1 MITEL
6 NHYNL
11 LCPMGL
17 IEELKDFYIDVLG
30 FEIGFRPNFNADG
43 YWLYRNGKALIHL
56 FEGNKELTPAANYL
70 NHIAFTVAELEPLLE
85 KLTTHNVNYKES
97 TIEEIN
103 LTQIFFEDP
112 AGLRIELNYSNK
124 S

>member
-17 IEELKDFYIDVLG
+17 IEKLKEFYIEVLG
-30 FEIGFRPNFNADG
+30 FEVGFRPGFHMPG
-43 YWLYRNGKALIHL
+43 YWLYRNGKPFIHL
-56 FEGNKELTPAANYL
+56 FEGNDELTPAANYL
-70 NHIAFTVAELEPLLE
+70 NHIAFTVTELEPLLE
-85 KLTTHNVNYKES
+85 KLNAHNIIYKES
-97 TIEEIN
+97 AIDEIN

-112 AGLRIELNYSNK
+112 SGLRIELNYTNK